1 MIRILLTL
9 TIISSAFSLQAQK
22 YEWAFSAGNNKSDKC
37 ITMRTDALGYVYA
50 AGYFGN
56 NIDLGINQLN
66 LQFTNNNSSKEV
78 WLAKFDSTGFCYWA
92 ISGGRYFDDRILGMD
107 VDPAGNCVV
116 TGTYWHG
123 NSGFDFNGY
132 IIGAGGGNGSADQ
145 GFVAKVNTNGVVQ
158 WGHVIRSNQGDDQG
172 MDVAIDRSGN
182 VYTCGFMVGND
193 LYGGQTQ
200 LVSNTTTGSYEQPY
214 WVTKQDAAGNF
225 LWAKTF
231 GNLPYDSSY
240 GKYVERDIACC
251 VDEDDNIYITGGFDH
266 TRVFG
271 GTSLTSTGHY
281 DCFLISYDGS
291 GAFRYAKNFGSRK
304 KDWCNGICSDNKGS
318 IYLTGE
324 HRDSIYYD
332 NQFMAKNYDG
342 RDVFVLKINAVDG
355 SPVWG
360 ARAGRDVGGERGN
373 DIVADTN
380 CNVYVAGDINN
391 NAKFGDNIV
400 LAPNL
405 TKQSFVARITPD
417 GKWKWAITGGGPDD
431 RDRANAIALGVNGQI
446 YTGGFMRSASVYGSS
461 TLNYNAS
468 SDLWIAR
475 VHDSSFNKSYGF
487 DLKKPDNREFC
498 FGGSTTAMDIPT
510 NDFFDYT
517 PKTGVSINSGNTE
530 LTFAPD
536 TTTTYSVYG
545 YRGEICRDY
554 DTVTFTVVVH
564 PYPVAAFAVTPKE
577 VVIKDPN
584 FQLINQSQGATQYEW
599 YFNNGLLSTNTDENF
614 TGDSVGNYCFTLVAK
629 ESFGC
634 ADTTENCGKIYKIN
648 DVDLIFPNAFSPNND
663 GKNEIFK
670 PFVINKGTSIVNEYR
685 FIVFDR
691 WGQKVFETNDVNI
704 GWQGTITGGEPASM
718 GTYFYSAS
726 YKKPNGSV
734 ANVRGDV
741 NLIR

>member
-1 MIRILLTL
+1 MFRITL
-9 TIISSAFSLQAQK
+9 SIAFSCFFFSAASQR
-22 YEWAFSAGNNKSDKC
+22 YEWAQSAGNNKSDKC
-37 ITMRTDALGYVYA
+37 ITMRTDSLGFIYA

-56 NIDLGINQLN
+56 NIDLGTNQLN
-66 LQFTNNNSSKEV
+66 LQYTNNNSSKEV
-78 WLAKFDSTGFCYWA
+78 WLAKFDSTGYCYWA
-92 ISGGRYFDDRILGMD
+92 ISGGRYYDDRILGMD
-107 VDPAGNCVV
+107 VDPAGNIVA

-145 GFVAKVNTNGVVQ
+145 GFVSKVNTNGVVQ

-172 MDVAIDRSGN
+172 MDVAIDKMGN

-193 LYGGQTQ
+193 LYGGQNLLATDN
-200 LVSNTTTGSYEQPY
+200 NTSSYEQPY
-214 WVTKQDAAGNF
+214 WVIKQDAAGNF

-271 GTSLTSTGHY
+271 GVSLTSNGHY
-281 DCFLISYDGS
+281 DGFLISYDGS
-291 GAFRYAKNFGSRK
+291 GGFRYAKNFGSRK

-324 HRDSIYYD
+324 HRDSLYYD

-342 RDVFVLKINAVDG
+342 RDVFVLKINAADG

-373 DIVADTN
+373 DIVADSN

-391 NAKFGDNIV
+391 NAKFGDNII
-400 LAPNL
+400 LSPTL
-405 TKQSFVARITPD
+405 TKQSFVARISPD
-417 GKWKWAITGGGPDD
+417 GKWKWAVTGGGPDD
-431 RDRANAIALGVNGQI
+431 NDRANAIALGVNGQI
-446 YTGGFMRSASVYGSS
+446 YTGGFMRSSGVYGNT

-487 DLKKPDNREFC
+487 DLKKPTNLEFC
-498 FGGSTTAMDIPT
+498 LGGSTSSMTIPP
-510 NDFFDYT
+510 NNFFDYT
-517 PKTGVSINSGNTE
+517 PKTGVLTGSGGTQ
-530 LTFAPD
+530 LTFSPD
-536 TTTTYSVYG
+536 TTTTYTVYG
-545 YRGEICRDY
+545 YEGDICRDY
-554 DTVTFTVVVH
+554 DTVTFTVTVH
-564 PYPVAAFAVTPKE
+564 QYPDADFVITPSSVNIE
-577 VVIKDPN
+577 DPN
-584 FQLINQSQGATQYEW
+584 FQLMNQSLGATQYQW
-599 YFNNGLLSTNTDENF
+599 YFNNSLLSTSTDESF
-614 TGDSVGNYCFTLVAK
+614 TGDTIGNYCFTLIAK
-629 ESFGC
+629 VGFGC
-634 ADTTENCGKIYKIN
+634 ADTAENCGTIYKID
-648 DVDLIFPNAFSPNND
+648 DVDLVYPNAFSPNQD
-663 GKNEIFK
+663 GKNESFK
-670 PFVINKGTSIVNEYR
+670 PIVINKGTSIVPEYR
-685 FIVFDR
+685 LQIFDR

-704 GWQGTITGGEPASM
+704 GWQGTNGNTPAPM
-718 GTYFYSAS
+718 GTYFYNVS
-726 YKKPNGSV
+726 YKRPNGNI
-734 ANVRGDV
+734 AYVRGDI